1 MKINVL
7 KIILSTY
14 LFAYHA
20 IAFAQ
25 QKNILWYDKPAANW
39 NEALPIGN
47 GFIGAMVFGSPQ
59 QERLQLNESTI
70 WGGGPNNT
78 VNAAARKHIDS
89 VRILL
94 SQKKYEAAQLMANK
108 YITPKGNSGMPYQ
121 LAGNLYINFPGH
133 DQITNYYRDLDIDN
147 ATASVTYT
155 NNGVHYKREYF
166 TSFTNNILMVR
177 LSADKPGMI
186 TCQVNI
192 QSPLKQ
198 TIRTQNGDMIM
209 SGLGSDHENQKG
221 KVKFNVV
228 ARVKTTGGS
237 ELADSTSININK
249 ADTAIIYVSI
259 ASNFVNYHNLSA
271 DPYARAD
278 SILNRAFPKSFSA
291 LLDSHTLFYKRYFN
305 RVKLDLGVT
314 DAAKKTTDI
323 RIKNF
328 AKGNDPQLAE
338 LYFQFGRYLLIC
350 SSQPGSQPANLQGIW
365 NGDLKGAWDSKYTIN
380 INTEMNYWPSET
392 TQLSELSTPLFNL
405 ISDVS
410 ATGKET
416 AHDMYG
422 ARGWAMHHNTD
433 IWRITGI
440 VDGPFWGLWP
450 TGNAW
455 LCQHVWEHYLFT
467 GDKHFLKK
475 YYPVMKGAAVYFMD
489 VLQPEASHN
498 WLVVSPSVSPE
509 HEYMTKAGT
518 QISVTA
524 GATMDNQ
531 LVYGLFTNLINAAND
546 LKIDKPFADS
556 LKNYRDRLPP
566 MQIGK
571 FGQLQEW
578 LDDWDSPTD
587 NHRHVSHLY
596 GMFPGNQISPFRSP
610 ELFAAAK
617 SSLIY
622 RGDVST
628 GWSMAWKINLWARL
642 LDGNHA
648 YKLISDQIS
657 PVASGDSKG
666 MMGGGGT
673 YPNLFDAHPP
683 FQIDGNFGCTSGITE
698 MLMQSY
704 DGDIYVLPALPDAWQ
719 KGSVTGLMARGGF
732 KVDIAWEKHHITRLV
747 IHSTLGGNCRIRL
760 NQVVNIQGLKTAK
773 GINPNPLYATVNV
786 KSPIIKPNDKDLHV
800 SLPKTWMYDLK
811 TEKGKTYVIIGSR

>member
-7 KIILSTY
+7 KIILLTY

-291 LLDSHTLFYKRYFN
+291 LLDSHTLTE
-305 RVKLDLGVT
+305 LSLILGLPMQQ
-314 DAAKKTTDI
+314 KK
-323 RIKNF
+323 
-328 AKGNDPQLAE
+328 
-338 LYFQFGRYLLIC
+338 LLI
-350 SSQPGSQPANLQGIW
+350 
-365 NGDLKGAWDSKYTIN
+365 
-380 INTEMNYWPSET
+380 
-392 TQLSELSTPLFNL
+392 SELKTLQRAMILNLPSYIFNL
-405 ISDVS
+405 EDICLS
-410 ATGKET
+410 AV
-416 AHDMYG
+416 
-422 ARGWAMHHNTD
+422 R
-433 IWRITGI
+433 
-440 VDGPFWGLWP
+440 
-450 TGNAW
+450 
-455 LCQHVWEHYLFT
+455 
-467 GDKHFLKK
+467 
-475 YYPVMKGAAVYFMD
+475 
-489 VLQPEASHN
+489 
-498 WLVVSPSVSPE
+498 
-509 HEYMTKAGT
+509 
-518 QISVTA
+518 
-524 GATMDNQ
+524 
-531 LVYGLFTNLINAAND
+531 
-546 LKIDKPFADS
+546 
-556 LKNYRDRLPP
+556 
-566 MQIGK
+566 
-571 FGQLQEW
+571 
-578 LDDWDSPTD
+578 
-587 NHRHVSHLY
+587 
-596 GMFPGNQISPFRSP
+596 
-610 ELFAAAK
+610 
-617 SSLIY
+617 
-622 RGDVST
+622 
-628 GWSMAWKINLWARL
+628 
-642 LDGNHA
+642 
-648 YKLISDQIS
+648 
-657 PVASGDSKG
+657 
-666 MMGGGGT
+666 
-673 YPNLFDAHPP
+673 
-683 FQIDGNFGCTSGITE
+683 
-698 MLMQSY
+698 
-704 DGDIYVLPALPDAWQ
+704 
-719 KGSVTGLMARGGF
+719 
-732 KVDIAWEKHHITRLV
+732 
-747 IHSTLGGNCRIRL
+747 
-760 NQVVNIQGLKTAK
+760 NQVLSRPTYKAYGTA
-773 GINPNPLYATVNV
+773 T
-786 KSPIIKPNDKDLHV
+786 
-800 SLPKTWMYDLK
+800 
-811 TEKGKTYVIIGSR
+811 

>member
-7 KIILSTY
+7 KIILLTY
-14 LFAYHA
+14 LFTYHP

-47 GFIGAMVFGSPQ
+47 GFIGAMIFGSPQ

-78 VNAAARKHIDS
+78 VDAAAGKYIDS

-133 DQITNYYRDLDIDN
+133 DQTTNYYRDLNIDN

-166 TSFTNNILMVR
+166 TSFTNNILIVR

-198 TIRTQNGDMIM
+198 TIRSQNGGMIM

-228 ARVKTTGGS
+228 TRVKTAGGS
-237 ELADSTSININK
+237 ASADSTSININK
-249 ADTAIIYVSI
+249 TDTAIIYVSI

-291 LLDSHTLFYKRYFN
+291 LLDSHTAFYKRYFN
-305 RVKLDLGVT
+305 RVKLDLGLT
-314 DAAKKTTDI
+314 DAAKNTTDI

-405 ISDVS
+405 VNDVS
-410 ATGKET
+410 VTGKET

-422 ARGWAMHHNTD
+422 AQGWVMHHNTD

-455 LCQHVWEHYLFT
+455 LCQHVWDHYLFT
-467 GDKHFLKK
+467 GDKNFLKK
-475 YYPVMKGAAVYFMD
+475 YYPVMKGAAAYFID
-489 VLQPEASHN
+489 VLQPEDSHN

-509 HEYMTKAGT
+509 HEYMTKGRT
-518 QISVTA
+518 QISITS

-546 LKIDKPFADS
+546 LKIDKPFVDS

-596 GMFPGNQISPFRSP
+596 GMFPGNQVSPFRSP

-617 SSLIY
+617 NSLIY

-732 KVDIAWEKHHITRLV
+732 KVDMAWEKHHITRLV
-747 IHSTLGGNCRIRL
+747 IHSTVGGNCRIRL
-760 NQVVNIQGLKTAK
+760 NQVVNTPGLKTAK
-773 GINPNPLYATVNV
+773 GINPNPLYVTVNV
-786 KSPIIKPNDKDLHV
+786 KSPIIKPNDKDLRV
-800 SLPKTWMYDLK
+800 SLPKSWMYDLK

>member
-7 KIILSTY
+7 KIILLTY
-14 LFAYHA
+14 LFTYHP

-47 GFIGAMVFGSPQ
+47 GFIGAMIFGSPQ

-78 VNAAARKHIDS
+78 VDAAAGKYIDS

-133 DQITNYYRDLDIDN
+133 DQTTNYYRDLNIDN

-166 TSFTNNILMVR
+166 TSFTNNILIVR

-198 TIRTQNGDMIM
+198 TIRSQNGGMIM

-228 ARVKTTGGS
+228 TRVKTAGGS
-237 ELADSTSININK
+237 ASADSTSININK
-249 ADTAIIYVSI
+249 TDTAIIYVSI

-291 LLDSHTLFYKRYFN
+291 LLDSHTAFYKRYFN
-305 RVKLDLGVT
+305 RVKLDLGLT
-314 DAAKKTTDI
+314 DAAKNTTDI

-405 ISDVS
+405 VNDVS
-410 ATGKET
+410 VTGKET

-422 ARGWAMHHNTD
+422 AQGWVMHHNTD

-455 LCQHVWEHYLFT
+455 LCQHVWDHYLFT
-467 GDKHFLKK
+467 GDKNFLKK
-475 YYPVMKGAAVYFMD
+475 YYPVMKGAAAYFID
-489 VLQPEASHN
+489 VLQPEDSHN

-509 HEYMTKAGT
+509 HEYMTKGRT
-518 QISVTA
+518 QISITS

-546 LKIDKPFADS
+546 LKIDKPFVDS

-596 GMFPGNQISPFRSP
+596 GMFPGNQVSPFRSP

-617 SSLIY
+617 NSLIY

-732 KVDIAWEKHHITRLV
+732 KVDMAWEKHHITRLV
-747 IHSTLGGNCRIRL
+747 IHSTVGGNCRIRL
-760 NQVVNIQGLKTAK
+760 NQVVNTPGLKTAK
-773 GINPNPLYATVNV
+773 GINPNPLYVTVNV
-786 KSPIIKPNDKDLHV
+786 KSPIIKQNDKDLRV
-800 SLPKTWMYDLK
+800 SLPKSWMYDLK